1 MNKIIGL
8 TVWLFSVLCIQAQ
21 QQVTLELCY
30 EKAIENYPLTAQ
42 GELLSLSNEL
52 ALKNLNKNYLPK
64 LNINGQVHYQSDV
77 TKVPVQELPIFGV
90 EPLDKDWYK
99 IMLDVNQVIYDGS
112 ATSRQKELEQVNH
125 EIRQQNLE
133 IELFNLKQ
141 RINQVYFNIILLK
154 ENEKILKLHQNTLFS
169 KLKNV
174 QAGIKNGTLLA
185 SNEDILKANILKV
198 EQSIEE
204 VTITKESTIK
214 ILNEYTAMHM
224 DANTEFLLPEISDHV
239 NGYVNNRP
247 EYTLF
252 SIQQRK
258 IATSKKM
265 IGSKN
270 LPRFSAFGQAG
281 YGRPGYDMLK
291 NKFDD
296 FYMIGA
302 RLSWNVWDWNHT
314 RKDKEILDLQHDII
328 STQKETFDKN
338 VRIDLES
345 KLAGIQKAERLIMRD
360 NELIELRE
368 RISASYSSQ
377 LENGIITSTEY
388 ITELNAESKAKL
400 DLEVHRIELV
410 KAKLDYQSTLGNL

>member
-8 TVWLFSVLCIQAQ
+8 TVWLFSALFLQAQ

-30 EKAIENYPLTAQ
+30 EKAIENYPLSAQ

-52 ALKNLNKNYLPK
+52 TKKNLNKNYLPK
-64 LNINGQVHYQSDV
+64 LNINGQLHYQSEV

-90 EPLDKDWYK
+90 EPLEKDWYK

-125 EIRQQNLE
+125 EIRQQSLE
-133 IELFNLKQ
+133 IELYGLKQ
-141 RINQVYFNIILLK
+141 RINQFYFNIILLK
-154 ENEKILKLHQNTLFS
+154 ENEKILELHKNTLLT
-169 KLKNV
+169 KLKDV
-174 QAGIKNGTLLA
+174 QSGIRNGTLLA
-185 SNEDILKANILKV
+185 SNENILKAELIKI
-198 EQSIEE
+198 EQSVDE
-204 VTITKESTIK
+204 VSITRESLITI
-214 ILNEYTAMHM
+214 LHEYTAMNM
-224 DANTEFLLPEISDHV
+224 DENTEFLLPEIYVDM
-239 NGYVNNRP
+239 NTYVNNRP

-258 IATSKKM
+258 LETSKKM

-270 LPRFSAFGQAG
+270 LPMLSAFGQAG

-302 RLSWNVWDWNHT
+302 RLSWNFWDWNHT
-314 RKDKEILDLQHDII
+314 RKEKEILDLQHAII

-338 VRIDLES
+338 VRIDLENKMAS
-345 KLAGIQKAERLIMRD
+345 IRKTERLIKRD
-360 NELIELRE
+360 KEIIELRAK
-368 RISASYSSQ
+368 ISSSSSSQ
-377 LENGIITSTEY
+377 LGNGIITSTEY

-400 DLEVHRIELV
+400 DLEVHKIELV